1 MINRMQ
7 DFSENFSALIIE
19 DNLGDFILIE
29 DYLQEK
35 FEKITLVHC
44 QDYTTSVD
52 YMKNSKEKFSVI
64 LLDLNLPDLGGI
76 DLINSVLAKSAQVP
90 IIILTGYSDL
100 AMAKISLQIGV
111 YDYLLK
117 DEINPDILFK
127 TIIFSLNRSSFIN
140 QIEAEKL
147 NYENLFNFNPQPTWL
162 LDLESFKI
170 IHANIAAQKK
180 YGYSLDDFLKISF
193 TKLHPLGEE
202 LLIANKFNSTEDEE
216 SKNHFTHLLSNGQEI
231 KVEIYF
237 KEIQSNLDR
246 GLIVQSNDI
255 SETLTRINTIEVQN
269 EKLRSIAWTQSHV
282 VRAPLSRILGI
293 VNLIEQKTDNLE
305 EILYW
310 VKQLRISTEEMD
322 TIVKKIINETNSL
335 KEN

>member
-76 DLINSVLAKSAQVP
+76 ELINSVLAKSAQVP

-100 AMAKISLQIGV
+100 AMAKSSLQIGV
-111 YDYLLK
+111 YDYLVK
-117 DEINPDILFK
+117 DEINPDILFR

-162 LDLESFKI
+162 LNLESFKI

-202 LLIANKFNSTEDEE
+202 LLIVNKFNSTEDEE

>member
-1 MINRMQ
+1 MQ

-76 DLINSVLAKSAQVP
+76 ELINSVLAKSAQVP

-100 AMAKISLQIGV
+100 AMAKSSLQIGV
-111 YDYLLK
+111 YDYLVK
-117 DEINPDILFK
+117 DEINPDILFR

-162 LDLESFKI
+162 LNLESFKI

-202 LLIANKFNSTEDEE
+202 LLIVNKFNSTEDEE